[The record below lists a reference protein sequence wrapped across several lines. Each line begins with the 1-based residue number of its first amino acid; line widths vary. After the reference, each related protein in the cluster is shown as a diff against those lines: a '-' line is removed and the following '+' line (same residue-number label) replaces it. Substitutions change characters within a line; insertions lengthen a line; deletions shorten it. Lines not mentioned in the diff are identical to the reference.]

1 MPPGIAKKL
10 KREEETRNA
19 EPTSRRRT
27 RSVSLDPPAVAQTVH
42 SGPTTRS
49 RARQDGATEISA
61 GLQAS
66 AKRGPS
72 WKRHPDNP
80 TTRPEQEDSEATDD
94 LSTLLEVDE
103 SGFSTQVN
111 ANYFLPPLHHNS
123 IPILLNGIKRSD
135 TGIDCVGDIKQNRT

>member
-10 KREEETRNA
+10 KREEETGNA

-103 SGFSTQVN
+103 SEFSTQVN
-111 ANYFLPPLHHNS
+111 ANYFLPPL
-123 IPILLNGIKRSD
+123 IIILSLFYIMVLKRSD